1 MADETLL
8 ADLLASLGAIG
19 RSMQDRFDP
28 RRFLG
33 PFSERIQH
41 LIPHDRLVIDYLE
54 DDGRT
59 FTVFA
64 EHAPPELA
72 VHERHYTTDFDP
84 RGRYV
89 ITEWGIQP
97 AFAGESLRVD
107 DVGIDAHF
115 TAANPFERRVFE
127 AGIRSL
133 LAVPLRGAD
142 RIVGALVATSLEVGR
157 YTDEHLAL
165 MRQVADL
172 ISPFIRS
179 EVFLQR
185 ERRRRRRLGALDGL
199 TGALAG
205 SLNVRNVFGRLAE
218 AARPVLDFDLMGAAL
233 LSDSGREVEILAE
246 FDDAPII
253 ETPPRLSLEHIS
265 FGARVRAGE
274 PVLVHDARLELD
286 PGLPGDRLIIDDG
299 GRSVLSV
306 PLRFGDQVGGA
317 LYFGKREP
325 NWFDPSDVEIA
336 RGIAAQVVLAVQ
348 HQRLG
353 EEQRRLA
360 GLELRAR
367 QLERRVELLRESLDE
382 RYGFDRLV
390 GQAPAFREALTLA
403 AKVAPTDTTVLVTG
417 ESGTGKELVA
427 RAVHHASGR
436 ADGPFVAVN
445 CAALPEALLESE
457 LFGHERGAFTGA
469 ERQKPGRFELAAG
482 GTLFLDEVGE
492 LSLPVQAKL
501 LRVLQEH
508 EFERVGGTKTLRANV
523 RIVAATNREL
533 ARAVAE
539 GRFREDLYYR
549 LNVFAVRMPP
559 LRERGEDVV
568 LLADVFVRTLGA
580 RMGKGEP
587 GLSRDARDALLAHAW
602 PGNIRELQNAV
613 ERALILADGDLVTA
627 AHLGLPGGP
636 SGAEP
641 ARPALEPEPGTA
653 EEAPHS
659 LPEWERHMVVEALR
673 KADGNKSRA
682 ARILGLTRSQ
692 LYTRL
697 KRFGLDA

>member
-1 MADETLL
+1 MADEALL
-8 ADLLASLGAIG
+8 ADLLASLSAIG

-33 PFSERIQH
+33 PFSERVQR

-64 EHAPPELA
+64 EHAPPHLA

-84 RGRYV
+84 RGRYL
-89 ITEWGIQP
+89 IAEWGIRSALEGQP
-97 AFAGESLRVD
+97 MRVD
-107 DVGIDAHF
+107 DVGVDPRFAD
-115 TAANPFERRVFE
+115 ANPFERRVFDM
-127 AGIRSL
+127 GIRAL

-142 RIVGALVATSLEVGR
+142 RIVGGLVATSLQAGR
-157 YTDEHLAL
+157 YTDAQLELL
-165 MRQVADL
+165 GRVADL
-172 ISPFIRS
+172 ISPFIQS
-179 EVFLQR
+179 EVLLQR

-199 TGALAG
+199 TQALAG

-218 AARPVLDFDLMGAAL
+218 AARPVLDFDIMGAAL
-233 LSDSGREVEILAE
+233 LDGGGREVEILAE
-246 FDDAPII
+246 FDEAPIVK
-253 ETPPRLSLEHIS
+253 TPPRMPLDHFS
-265 FGARVRAGE
+265 FGARARTGE
-274 PVLVHDARLELD
+274 PVLVHDARRELD
-286 PGLPGDRLIIDDG
+286 AALPGDRLIVEDG
-299 GRSVLSV
+299 GRSILMV
-306 PLRFGDQVGGA
+306 PLRFGDEVGGA

-325 NWFDPSDVEIA
+325 NWFDPSDVEIG
-336 RGIAAQVVLAVQ
+336 RGIAAQVVLAIQ

-367 QLERRVELLRESLDE
+367 QLERRVEALREHLDE

-390 GQAPAFREALTLA
+390 GQAPAFREALALA

-427 RAVHHASGR
+427 RAIHHASAR

-469 ERQKPGRFELAAG
+469 DRQKPGRFELAAG
-482 GTLFLDEVGE
+482 GTLVLDEVGE
-492 LSLPVQAKL
+492 LTLPVQAKL

-508 EFERVGGTKTLRANV
+508 EFERVGGTKTLRADT
-523 RIVAATNREL
+523 RIVAATNRDL
-533 ARAVAE
+533 TRAVAV
-539 GRFREDLYYR
+539 GQFREDLYYR
-549 LNVFAVRMPP
+549 LNVFAIRMPA
-559 LRERGEDVV
+559 LRERGADVL

-580 RMGKGEP
+580 KMGKGEP
-587 GLSRDARDALLAHAW
+587 GLSRDARDALLGHRW

-613 ERALILADGDLVTA
+613 ERALILSDGNLVTA
-627 AHLGLPGGP
+627 EQLGLARPGT
-636 SGAEP
+636 GAEP
-641 ARPALEPEPGTA
+641 AAAPPAGAAGVAGEPG
-653 EEAPHS
+653 S
-659 LPEWERHMVVEALR
+659 LPEWERHMVTEALR
-673 KADGNKSRA
+673 KADGNRSRA
-682 ARILGLTRSQ
+682 ARMLGLTRSQ

>member
-72 VHERHYTTDFDP
+72 VHEQHYTTDFDP
-84 RGRYV
+84 RGRCV
-89 ITEWGIQP
+89 ITEWGIRP
-97 AFAGESLRVD
+97 AFGGDSLRVD

-142 RIVGALVATSLEVGR
+142 RIVGALVATSLQVGR

-205 SLNVRNVFGRLAE
+205 SLHVRNVFGRLAE

-246 FDDAPII
+246 FDEAPVI

-274 PVLVHDARLELD
+274 PVLVHDARLDLD

-325 NWFDPSDVEIA
+325 NWFDPSDVEVA

-367 QLERRVELLRESLDE
+367 QLEQRVESLRESLDE

-427 RAVHHASGR
+427 RAIHHASGR
-436 ADGPFVAVN
+436 ADGPFIAVN

-457 LFGHERGAFTGA
+457 LFGYERGAFTGA
-469 ERQKPGRFELAAG
+469 EPPEARSLRAGRGRHALPRRGGRAVPPGPGQALAGPPGARVRAG
-482 GTLFLDEVGE
+482 GRHEDAASRRADRRGDE
-492 LSLPVQAKL
+492 P
-501 LRVLQEH
+501 
-508 EFERVGGTKTLRANV
+508 
-523 RIVAATNREL
+523 
-533 ARAVAE
+533 
-539 GRFREDLYYR
+539 
-549 LNVFAVRMPP
+549 
-559 LRERGEDVV
+559 
-568 LLADVFVRTLGA
+568 
-580 RMGKGEP
+580 
-587 GLSRDARDALLAHAW
+587 
-602 PGNIRELQNAV
+602 
-613 ERALILADGDLVTA
+613 
-627 AHLGLPGGP
+627 
-636 SGAEP
+636 
-641 ARPALEPEPGTA
+641 
-653 EEAPHS
+653 
-659 LPEWERHMVVEALR
+659 
-673 KADGNKSRA
+673 
-682 ARILGLTRSQ
+682 
-692 LYTRL
+692 
-697 KRFGLDA
+697 